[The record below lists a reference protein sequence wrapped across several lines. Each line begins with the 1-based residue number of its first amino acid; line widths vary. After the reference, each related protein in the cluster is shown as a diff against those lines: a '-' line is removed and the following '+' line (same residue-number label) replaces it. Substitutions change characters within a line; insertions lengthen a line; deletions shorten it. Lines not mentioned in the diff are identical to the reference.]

1 MNMKGEV
8 EKMLQKDVTQRFLAF
23 SEAEIEGLF
32 GKEYMKTV
40 KFGSQNNVSH
50 QYELFE
56 HILRTVDNVQAVSK
70 NHISDEEIMMVKLA
84 ALFHD
89 IGKPNVAAIN
99 EKTGQTQYIGHA
111 KESATLAEAILVS
124 LGYSSQEIAE
134 VEFLIKSHDDFIPV
148 TNVSDVTPE
157 KISKILLSATKKA
170 TFVPTVSHFKKLLV
184 LCMADITAQSDTVMK
199 DGKVV
204 DTKEARLERLQA
216 IFDILDEAICFKQEA
231 EIQKLQRR
239 VAEIETGP
247 SEVIKNGKVVNQK
260 QIDIWK
266 GMSEEEKAAKIS
278 EAKGTIE
285 ALRDE
290 IKILLE
296 SKKEE
301 NIMNKKIFEKG
312 NIVSATKLPV
322 VTIGIGKV
330 SDLKELDGVFWKDDD
345 CNVIIATKENPAG
358 CLYDQQR
365 NVVVRV
371 IGDCVKMNGLYDI
384 YAPAPNK
391 IEKLLS
397 NPIELDKQLTKQ
409 QLEELDEVLSV
420 ASDVKPS
427 LAPAEPGRK
436 VIVITPEVLDGKEFI
451 KCMCSWG
458 EETEL
463 YEGDIFL
470 VEDAENFQGY
480 RIGKEEF
487 EGTHKFD

>member
-1 MNMKGEV
+1 MNMKGKL

-40 KFGSQNNVSH
+40 KFGGQNNVSH
-50 QYELFE
+50 KYELFE

-204 DTKEARLERLQA
+204 DTKEARLERLQE
-216 IFDILDEAICFKQEA
+216 IFDILDEAIVFKQEA

-266 GMSEEEKAAKIS
+266 GMSEEEKVAKIS
-278 EAKGTIE
+278 EAVETIE
-285 ALRDE
+285 ALKKE
-290 IKILLE
+290 IKLIL
-296 SKKEE
+296 
-301 NIMNKKIFEKG
+301 N
-312 NIVSATKLPV
+312 
-322 VTIGIGKV
+322 
-330 SDLKELDGVFWKDDD
+330 
-345 CNVIIATKENPAG
+345 
-358 CLYDQQR
+358 
-365 NVVVRV
+365 
-371 IGDCVKMNGLYDI
+371 
-384 YAPAPNK
+384 
-391 IEKLLS
+391 
-397 NPIELDKQLTKQ
+397 
-409 QLEELDEVLSV
+409 
-420 ASDVKPS
+420 
-427 LAPAEPGRK
+427 
-436 VIVITPEVLDGKEFI
+436 
-451 KCMCSWG
+451 
-458 EETEL
+458 
-463 YEGDIFL
+463 
-470 VEDAENFQGY
+470 
-480 RIGKEEF
+480 
-487 EGTHKFD
+487 

>member
-1 MNMKGEV
+1 MKGEV

-247 SEVIKNGKVVNQK
+247 SEVIKNGKVVFL
-260 QIDIWK
+260 WK
-266 GMSEEEKAAKIS
+266 K
-278 EAKGTIE
+278 
-285 ALRDE
+285 
-290 IKILLE
+290 IKI
-296 SKKEE
+296 
-301 NIMNKKIFEKG
+301 
-312 NIVSATKLPV
+312 
-322 VTIGIGKV
+322 
-330 SDLKELDGVFWKDDD
+330 
-345 CNVIIATKENPAG
+345 
-358 CLYDQQR
+358 
-365 NVVVRV
+365 
-371 IGDCVKMNGLYDI
+371 
-384 YAPAPNK
+384 
-391 IEKLLS
+391 
-397 NPIELDKQLTKQ
+397 
-409 QLEELDEVLSV
+409 
-420 ASDVKPS
+420 
-427 LAPAEPGRK
+427 
-436 VIVITPEVLDGKEFI
+436 
-451 KCMCSWG
+451 
-458 EETEL
+458 
-463 YEGDIFL
+463 
-470 VEDAENFQGY
+470 
-480 RIGKEEF
+480 
-487 EGTHKFD
+487 